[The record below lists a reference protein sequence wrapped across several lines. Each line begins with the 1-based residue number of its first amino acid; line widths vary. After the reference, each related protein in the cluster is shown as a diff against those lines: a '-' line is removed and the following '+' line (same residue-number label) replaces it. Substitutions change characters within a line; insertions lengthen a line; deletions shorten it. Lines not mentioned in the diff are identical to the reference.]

1 MLAQPIVGS
10 WTLRQLPLARGRSA
24 SQKCCLALCCNSI
37 AKTGGAVKNRA
48 ISRTEIFAI
57 VIGAL
62 LVAVPMRG
70 QGNVEEIVAQMFDPF
85 CRKTGKEAVLRSQ
98 SA

>member
-1 MLAQPIVGS
+1 
-10 WTLRQLPLARGRSA
+10 
-24 SQKCCLALCCNSI
+24 LALCCNSI

-48 ISRTEIFAI
+48 MNRTTIFTI

-62 LVAVPMRG
+62 VVAVPMRG
-70 QGNVEEIVAQMFDPF
+70 QGNVEEIVAQNVRPIFP
-85 CRKTGKEAVLRSQ
+85 GNEKEAVLPSQ

>member
-1 MLAQPIVGS
+1 
-10 WTLRQLPLARGRSA
+10 
-24 SQKCCLALCCNSI
+24 
-37 AKTGGAVKNRA
+37 
-48 ISRTEIFAI
+48 

-62 LVAVPMRG
+62 VVAVPVRG

-85 CRKTGKEAVLRSQ
+85 CRGTGKEAVLRSQ